1 MKTVQAKWIRFDE
14 QTNALDY
21 LEKCF
26 TFLKTVELEPK
37 NWKWVIIT
45 LHSALYGFAISACKG
60 TNSESIVKRTKRG
73 HERLID
79 FDEALKRCQDPAWM
93 RVNINYQ
100 VFKFSPSQINSIR
113 KLHKVLRNIFE
124 HFTPKSWSIELHY
137 LPDMVYDCLEVIRLL
152 VVYSDVSW
160 RLRGVKLKR
169 VKSMLFQSK
178 RIIANSI
185 LYKETLF
192 LISTENSPK

>member
-1 MKTVQAKWIRFDE
+1 MTTVNAKWIRFDE

-26 TFLKTVELEPK
+26 TFLKTVELEPQ

-60 TNSESIVKRTKRG
+60 MNSESVITKTKKG

-79 FDEALKRCQDPAWM
+79 FDEAIKRCLNPLWM
-93 RVNINYQ
+93 SVNINYQ
-100 VFKFSPSQINSIR
+100 KFEFSLNQQNSIR
-113 KLHKVLRNIFE
+113 KLHKVLRNNFE

-137 LPDMVYDCLEVIRLL
+137 LPDMVYDCFEVIRLL
-152 VVYSDVSW
+152 IIYSYVSW
-160 RLRGVKLKR
+160 RLRGAKIKKAKSIIFLAKKLIR
-169 VKSMLFQSK
+169 HST
-178 RIIANSI
+178 
-185 LYKETLF
+185 LYKETVL
-192 LISTENSPK
+192 LNTPLNTTK

>member
-1 MKTVQAKWIRFDE
+1 MKTVHAKWIRFDE

-26 TFLKTVELEPK
+26 SFLKTVEHEPQ

-60 TNSESIVKRTKRG
+60 MNSDSVIMLTKSG
-73 HERLID
+73 YERLID
-79 FDEALKRCQDPAWM
+79 FDEALKRCQDPTWM
-93 RVNINYQ
+93 RVNINYEE
-100 VFKFSPSQINSIR
+100 FKFSSSQLKSIR
-113 KLHKVLRNIFE
+113 KLHKVLRNNFE
-124 HFTPKSWSIELHY
+124 HFPPKSWSIELHY
-137 LPDMVYDCLEVIRLL
+137 LPDMIYDCFEVIRLL
-152 VVYSDVSW
+152 IIYSDVSW

-169 VKSMLFQSK
+169 VKSIIYQSK

-192 LISTENSPK
+192 LISKENSSK

>member
-1 MKTVQAKWIRFDE
+1 MKTISAQWIRYDE
-14 QTNALDY
+14 ITNALDY

-26 TFLKTVELEPK
+26 TFLKTVEFEPQ
-37 NWKWVIIT
+37 NWKWVVIT
-45 LHSALYGFAISACKG
+45 LHSALYGFAIASCKG
-60 TNSESIVKRTKRG
+60 MNSESVIARTKRG
-73 HERLID
+73 HEKLID

-93 RVNINYQ
+93 RVNINYEE
-100 VFKFSPSQINSIR
+100 FEFSPNQLKSIR
-113 KLHKVLRNIFE
+113 KLHKALRNNFE

-137 LPDMVYDCLEVIRLL
+137 LPDMSYDCFEVIRLL
-152 VVYSDVSW
+152 VIYSDVSW

-169 VKSMLFQSK
+169 VKSIIYQSK

-192 LISTENSPK
+192 LLSKENSSK

>member
-1 MKTVQAKWIRFDE
+1 MTIVQAKWIRFDE

-26 TFLKTVELEPK
+26 SFLKTVEHEPQ

-60 TNSESIVKRTKRG
+60 MNSDSVISRTKSG

-79 FDEALKRCQDPAWM
+79 FDVALKRCQDPTWM
-93 RVNINYQ
+93 RVNINY
-100 VFKFSPSQINSIR
+100 VEFKFSHNQLNSIR
-113 KLHKVLRNIFE
+113 KLHKALRNNFE

-137 LPDMVYDCLEVIRLL
+137 LPDMVYDCFEVVRLL
-152 VVYSDVSW
+152 IIYSDVSW
-160 RLRGVKLKR
+160 RLRGTKLNK
-169 VKSMLFQSK
+169 VKSIIYQSK
-178 RIIANSI
+178 KIISNST

-192 LISTENSPK
+192 LLSTENSSK

>member
-14 QTNALDY
+14 LTNALDY

-26 TFLKTVELEPK
+26 SFLKTVEHEPQ

-45 LHSALYGFAISACKG
+45 LHSALYGFAVSACKG
-60 TNSESIVKRTKRG
+60 MNSESVVTRTKRG
-73 HERLID
+73 HEKLID
-79 FDEALKRCQDPAWM
+79 FNEALKRCQDPTWM
-93 RVNINYQ
+93 RVNINHNE
-100 VFKFSPSQINSIR
+100 FKFSPGQIKSIR
-113 KLHKVLRNIFE
+113 KLHKVLRNNFE

-137 LPDMVYDCLEVIRLL
+137 LPDKVYDCFEVIRLL
-152 VVYSDVSW
+152 INYSDVSR

-169 VKSMLFQSK
+169 VKSIIYQSK

-185 LYKETLF
+185 LYKEKLF
-192 LISTENSPK
+192 LITKENSLK

>member
-1 MKTVQAKWIRFDE
+1 MKTISAQWIRFDE

-26 TFLKTVELEPK
+26 SFLKTVEHEPQ

-45 LHSALYGFAISACKG
+45 LHSAIYGFAVSACKG
-60 TNSESIVKRTKRG
+60 MNSDSVITKTKSG

-79 FDEALKRCQDPAWM
+79 FDEALKRCQDPTWM
-93 RVNINYQ
+93 LVNINYEE
-100 VFKFSPSQINSIR
+100 FKFSSSQLKSIR
-113 KLHKVLRNIFE
+113 KLHKVLRNNFE

-152 VVYSDVSW
+152 IIYSDVSW

-169 VKSMLFQSK
+169 VKSILYQSK
-178 RIIANSI
+178 RIVTSSV

-192 LISTENSPK
+192 LLSTENSSK

>member
-26 TFLKTVELEPK
+26 SFLKTVEHEPQ

-60 TNSESIVKRTKRG
+60 MNSDSVIKLTKNG
-73 HERLID
+73 YERLID
-79 FDEALKRCQDPAWM
+79 FDEALKRCQDPTWM
-93 RVNINYQ
+93 RVNINYEE
-100 VFKFSPSQINSIR
+100 FKFSSSQFKSIR
-113 KLHKVLRNIFE
+113 KLHKVLRNNFE

-137 LPDMVYDCLEVIRLL
+137 LPDMIYDCFEVIRLL
-152 VVYSDVSW
+152 IIYSDVSW

-169 VKSMLFQSK
+169 VKSIIYQSK
-178 RIIANSI
+178 RIVANSI
-185 LYKETLF
+185 FYKETLF
-192 LISTENSPK
+192 LISKENSSK

>member
-1 MKTVQAKWIRFDE
+1 MKTISAQWIRFDE

-26 TFLKTVELEPK
+26 SFLKTVEQEPQ

-45 LHSALYGFAISACKG
+45 LHSALYGFAVSACKG
-60 TNSESIVKRTKRG
+60 MNSDSVITRTKSG
-73 HERLID
+73 YERLID
-79 FDEALKRCQDPAWM
+79 FDEALKSCQDPTWM
-93 RVNINYQ
+93 GVNINYEE
-100 VFKFSPSQINSIR
+100 FKFSPNQLKSIR
-113 KLHKVLRNIFE
+113 KLHKALRNNFE
-124 HFTPKSWSIELHY
+124 HFTPKSWLIELHY
-137 LPDMVYDCLEVIRLL
+137 LPDMVYDCFEVIRLL
-152 VVYSDVSW
+152 IIYSDVSW

-169 VKSMLFQSK
+169 VKSILYQSK

-192 LISTENSPK
+192 LISKEISLK

>member
-1 MKTVQAKWIRFDE
+1 MKTISAQWIRFDE

-26 TFLKTVELEPK
+26 TFLKTVENEPQ

-45 LHSALYGFAISACKG
+45 LHSALYGFAVSACKVM
-60 TNSESIVKRTKRG
+60 NSDSVITITKTG
-73 HERLID
+73 KERLID
-79 FDEALKRCQDPAWM
+79 FDEALKRCQDPTWM
-93 RVNINYQ
+93 LVNINYEK
-100 VFKFSPSQINSIR
+100 FKFSPNQLNSIR
-113 KLHKVLRNIFE
+113 KLHSVLRNNFE

-152 VVYSDVSW
+152 IIYSDVSW
-160 RLRGVKLKR
+160 RLRGTKFKK
-169 VKSMLFQSK
+169 VKSIIYQSK
-178 RIIANSI
+178 KIILNST

-192 LISTENSPK
+192 LISKENSSK

>member
-1 MKTVQAKWIRFDE
+1 MKTISAQWIRFDE

-21 LEKCF
+21 LQKCF
-26 TFLKTVELEPK
+26 SFLKTVEQEPQ

-45 LHSALYGFAISACKG
+45 LHSALYGFAVSACKG
-60 TNSESIVKRTKRG
+60 MNSDNVITRTKSG

-79 FDEALKRCQDPAWM
+79 FDEALKRCQNPTWM
-93 RVNINYQ
+93 RVNINYEE
-100 VFKFSPSQINSIR
+100 FKFSPNQFKSIR
-113 KLHKVLRNIFE
+113 KLHKTLRNNFE

-137 LPDMVYDCLEVIRLL
+137 LPDMVYDCFEVIRLL
-152 VVYSDVSW
+152 IIYSDVSW

-169 VKSMLFQSK
+169 VKLIIYQSK

-192 LISTENSPK
+192 LISKENSLK

>member
-1 MKTVQAKWIRFDE
+1 MKTISAQCIKYDE
-14 QTNALDY
+14 ITNALDY

-26 TFLKTVELEPK
+26 SFLKTVEQEPQ

-60 TNSESIVKRTKRG
+60 MNSDSVIKFTKSG
-73 HERLID
+73 YERLID
-79 FDEALKRCQDPAWM
+79 FDEALKRCQDPTWM
-93 RVNINYQ
+93 RVNINYEE
-100 VFKFSPSQINSIR
+100 FKFSSSQLKSMR
-113 KLHKVLRNIFE
+113 KLHKVLRNNFE
-124 HFTPKSWSIELHY
+124 HFTPKSWSVELHY
-137 LPDMVYDCLEVIRLL
+137 LPDMVYDCFEVIRLL
-152 VVYSDVSW
+152 VIHSDVSW

-169 VKSMLFQSK
+169 VKSIIYQSK

-192 LISTENSPK
+192 LISKENSSK

>member
-1 MKTVQAKWIRFDE
+1 MKTISAQWIRFDE

-26 TFLKTVELEPK
+26 SFLKTVEQEPQ

-45 LHSALYGFAISACKG
+45 LHSALYGFAVSACKG
-60 TNSESIVKRTKRG
+60 MNSDSVITRTKSG

-79 FDEALKRCQDPAWM
+79 FDEAVKRCQDPTWM
-93 RVNINYQ
+93 GVNINYEE
-100 VFKFSPSQINSIR
+100 FKFSSNQLKSIR
-113 KLHKVLRNIFE
+113 KLHKVLRNNFE

-137 LPDMVYDCLEVIRLL
+137 LPDMVYDCFEVIRLL
-152 VVYSDVSW
+152 IIYSDVSW

-169 VKSMLFQSK
+169 VKSIIYQSK

-192 LISTENSPK
+192 LISKENSSK